1 MSSPGLKNKP
11 AEKVLL
17 ASLLYNGGHRA
28 SGRMGLAQGHPT
40 LAHGGALGPVLT
52 EITGS
57 PPPHPNPLLQPP
69 LSQPGPAHLS
79 HGLTAPGHLPSSQIS
94 AWLTPETCS
103 PLVSEVKT
111 LEAQVLATH
120 KSQ

>member
-1 MSSPGLKNKP
+1 MEDIEPRDVRDLPKVTPHWRTAEHWAQFSLKSQGL
-11 AEKVLL
+11 L
-17 ASLLYNGGHRA
+17 
-28 SGRMGLAQGHPT
+28 
-40 LAHGGALGPVLT
+40 
-52 EITGS
+52 
-57 PPPHPNPLLQPP
+57 PPHPNPLLQPP